1 MEKILDIV
9 DSIAHEKGLEA
20 DDVREALKTA
30 FIKTA
35 QRVIGEN
42 FDYEATLNSEKRT
55 IDLFQKLEVVADDDE
70 RLGSEEDERLITV
83 SEAKADGEFVEIGD
97 ELLNEIS
104 LEAFGRTA
112 SMTLHNEIEFHVQR
126 LVEDVVYNKYKQR
139 VGKIVSGTVTRVD
152 GHENTYLEIGE
163 IKAILPRKNRIK
175 GESFGAGDVLKAIVR
190 RVNISKRDGIN
201 IELSRTTPK
210 FLEELLRLEVPE
222 IEDGNVIIEK
232 CARIPGE
239 RAKIALFSNR
249 ENIDPVGATVGV
261 RGVRINAVSDELL
274 GESIDVINFSPIPE
288 IFISRAM
295 APAIV
300 NNVTTDG
307 EHHAKVMIG
316 TDQKAKA
323 IGKSGINIRL
333 ASMLTGFEIE
343 LVEEGG
349 TAGKSIGDKVAG
361 QDAASHQQEN
371 DGSPLL
377 SALFSDD

>member
-1 MEKILDIV
+1 LEKILDIV
-9 DSIAHEKGLEA
+9 DSIAHEKGLESEN
-20 DDVREALKTA
+20 VREALKTA

-35 QRVIGEN
+35 QKVIGDT
-42 FDYEATLNSEKRT
+42 FDYEASLNNDKRS

-70 RLGSEEDERLITV
+70 RLGSDEDERLITV
-83 SEAKADGEFVEIGD
+83 SEAREDGEFVDVGD

-112 SMTLHNEIEFHVQR
+112 SMTLHYEIEFQVQR

-139 VGKIVSGTVTRVD
+139 VGKIVNGTVSRVD
-152 GHENTYLEIGE
+152 GYENTYLEIGE

-175 GESFGAGDVLKAIVR
+175 GESFGPGDVVKAIVR
-190 RVNISKRDGIN
+190 KVNISKKEGIN

-261 RGVRINAVSDELL
+261 KGVRINAVSNELL

-300 NNVTTDG
+300 NNVTATD
-307 EHHAKVMIG
+307 EHHAQVMIG

-333 ASMLTGFEIE
+333 ASMLTGYEIE
-343 LVEEGG
+343 LVEQEGQSQEGG
-349 TAGKSIGDKVAG
+349 QKI
-361 QDAASHQQEN
+361 QQPT
-371 DGSPLL
+371 DGSALL
-377 SALFSDD
+377 SSLFSEE

>member
-1 MEKILDIV
+1 LEKILDIV

-35 QRVIGEN
+35 QRVIGDS
-42 FDYEATLNSEKRT
+42 FDYEATLNNEKRT
-55 IDLFQKLEVVADDDE
+55 IDLFQKLEVVADNDE
-70 RLGSEEDERLITV
+70 RLGGDEDERLITV

-175 GESFGAGDVLKAIVR
+175 GESFSAGNVLKAIVR

-249 ENIDPVGATVGV
+249 DNIDPVGATVGV

-274 GESIDVINFSPIPE
+274 GESIDVINYSPIPE

-307 EHHAKVMIG
+307 EHNAKVMIG

-343 LVEEGG
+343 LVEEEGSQ
-349 TAGKSIGDKVAG
+349 AKKLPS
-361 QDAASHQQEN
+361 ASQQEKSPSES

-377 SALFSDD
+377 SALFND

>member
-9 DSIAHEKGLEA
+9 DSIAHEKGLESEN
-20 DDVREALKTA
+20 VREALKTA

-35 QRVIGEN
+35 QRVIGEK
-42 FDYEATLNSEKRT
+42 FDYEASLNSEKRS

-70 RLGSEEDERLITV
+70 RLGSDDDDKLITV
-83 SEAKADGEFVEIGD
+83 SEAREDGEFVDVGD

-112 SMTLHNEIEFHVQR
+112 SMTLHHEIEFQVQR
-126 LVEDVVYNKYKQR
+126 LVEDVVYNKYRQR

-152 GHENTYLEIGE
+152 NYDNTYLEIGE
-163 IKAILPRKNRIK
+163 IKAVLPRKNRIK
-175 GESFGAGDVLKAIVR
+175 GESFKTGNVLKAIVK
-190 RVNISKRDGIN
+190 RVNISKKEGIN

-222 IEDGNVIIEK
+222 IQDGNVIIEK

-261 RGVRINAVSDELL
+261 KGVRINAVSNELL
-274 GESIDVINFSPIPE
+274 GESIDVINYSPIPE

-295 APAIV
+295 SPAIV
-300 NNVTTDG
+300 NNVTTSE
-307 EHHAKVMIG
+307 EHKAKVMIG
-316 TDQKAKA
+316 SDQKAKA

-333 ASMLTGFEIE
+333 ASMLTGYEIE
-343 LVEEGG
+343 LIEQEGRKPMEPQYSK
-349 TAGKSIGDKVAG
+349 AN
-361 QDAASHQQEN
+361 EN
-371 DGSPLL
+371 GSPLL
-377 SALFSDD
+377 SSLFNEN

>member
-9 DSIAHEKGLEA
+9 DSIAHEKGLESEN
-20 DDVREALKTA
+20 VREALKTA

-35 QRVIGEN
+35 QKVIGDK
-42 FDYEATLNSEKRT
+42 FDYEASLNNDKRS

-70 RLGSEEDERLITV
+70 RLGSDEDERLITV
-83 SEAKADGEFVEIGD
+83 SEAREDGEFVDVGD

-112 SMTLHNEIEFHVQR
+112 SMTLHYEIEFQVQR

-139 VGKIVSGTVTRVD
+139 VGKIVNGTVSRVD
-152 GHENTYLEIGE
+152 GYENTYLEIGE

-175 GESFGAGDVLKAIVR
+175 GESFGPGDVVKAIVR
-190 RVNISKRDGIN
+190 KVNISKKEGIN

-261 RGVRINAVSDELL
+261 KGVRINAVSNELL

-300 NNVTTDG
+300 NNVTATD

-333 ASMLTGFEIE
+333 ASMLTGYEIE
-343 LVEEGG
+343 LVEQEGRPQEGG
-349 TAGKSIGDKVAG
+349 
-361 QDAASHQQEN
+361 QQIQQPT
-371 DGSPLL
+371 DGSALL
-377 SALFSDD
+377 SSLFSEE

>member
-1 MEKILDIV
+1 LEKILDIV
-9 DSIAHEKGLEA
+9 DSIAHEKGLESEN
-20 DDVREALKTA
+20 VREALKAA
-30 FIKTA
+30 FIRTA
-35 QRVIGEN
+35 QKVIGDK
-42 FDYEATLNSEKRT
+42 FDYEASLNNEKRS

-70 RLGSEEDERLITV
+70 RLGSDEDERLITV
-83 SEAKADGEFVEIGD
+83 SEAREDGEFVDVGD
-97 ELLNEIS
+97 ELLNEIT

-112 SMTLHNEIEFHVQR
+112 SMTLHHEIEFHVQR

-139 VGKIVSGTVTRVD
+139 VGKIVNGTVTRVD
-152 GHENTYLEIGE
+152 GYENTYLEIGE

-175 GESFGAGDVLKAIVR
+175 GESFGPGDVLKAIVR
-190 RVNISKRDGIN
+190 RVNISKKEGIN

-261 RGVRINAVSDELL
+261 KGVRINAVSQELL
-274 GESIDVINFSPIPE
+274 GESIDVINYSPIPE

-300 NNVTTDG
+300 NNVTTTE

-343 LVEEGG
+343 LVEQEG
-349 TAGKSIGDKVAG
+349 
-361 QDAASHQQEN
+361 QAAPQGRERQQLQANE

-377 SALFSDD
+377 SSLFNEE

>member
-9 DSIAHEKGLEA
+9 DSIAHEKGLESE
-20 DDVREALKTA
+20 DVREALKTA

-35 QRVIGEN
+35 QKVIGDK
-42 FDYEATLNSEKRT
+42 FDYDASLNNEKRS

-70 RLGSEEDERLITV
+70 RLGDEGDERLITV
-83 SEAKADGEFVEIGD
+83 SEAREDGEFVDVGD

-112 SMTLHNEIEFHVQR
+112 SMTLHHEIEFQVQR

-139 VGKIVSGTVTRVD
+139 VGKIVNGTVTRVD
-152 GHENTYLEIGE
+152 GYENTYLEIGE

-175 GESFGAGDVLKAIVR
+175 GESFGPGDVVKAIVR
-190 RVNISKRDGIN
+190 RVNISKKDGIN

-261 RGVRINAVSDELL
+261 KGVRINAVSQELL

-300 NNVTTDG
+300 NNVTATE
-307 EHHAKVMIG
+307 EHSAKVMIG

-323 IGKSGINIRL
+323 IGKNGINIRL
-333 ASMLTGFEIE
+333 ASMLTGYEIE
-343 LVEEGG
+343 LVEQEGKAVEG
-349 TAGKSIGDKVAG
+349 RSE
-361 QDAASHQQEN
+361 QQQSQPAD

-377 SALFSDD
+377 SALFNEE

>member
-9 DSIAHEKGLEA
+9 DSIAHEKGLES

-35 QRVIGEN
+35 QRVIGDK
-42 FDYEATLNSEKRT
+42 FDYEASLNNDKRS

-70 RLGSEEDERLITV
+70 RLGSDEDERLITV
-83 SEAKADGEFVEIGD
+83 SEAREDGEFVDVGD
-97 ELLNEIS
+97 ELLNEIT

-112 SMTLHNEIEFHVQR
+112 SMTLHHEIEFQVQR

-139 VGKIVSGTVTRVD
+139 VGKIVNGTVTRVD
-152 GHENTYLEIGE
+152 GYENTYLEIGE

-175 GESFGAGDVLKAIVR
+175 GESFGPGDVVKAIVR
-190 RVNISKRDGIN
+190 RVNITKKDGIN

-261 RGVRINAVSDELL
+261 KGVRINAVSQELL

-300 NNVTTDG
+300 NNVTTTE

-343 LVEEGG
+343 LVEQEGKPAE
-349 TAGKSIGDKVAG
+349 AGVQAQQAQPAG
-361 QDAASHQQEN
+361 

-377 SALFSDD
+377 SSLFNEE

>member
-9 DSIAHEKGLEA
+9 DSIAHEKGLESE
-20 DDVREALKTA
+20 DVREALKTA

-35 QRVIGEN
+35 QKVIGDK
-42 FDYEATLNSEKRT
+42 FDYEASLNNDKRS

-70 RLGSEEDERLITV
+70 RLGSDEDERLITV
-83 SEAKADGEFVEIGD
+83 SEAREDGEFVDVGD
-97 ELLNEIS
+97 ELLNEIT

-112 SMTLHNEIEFHVQR
+112 SMTLHHEIEFQVQR

-139 VGKIVSGTVTRVD
+139 VGKIVNGTVTRVD
-152 GHENTYLEIGE
+152 GYENTYLEIGE

-175 GESFGAGDVLKAIVR
+175 GESFGPGDVVKAIVR
-190 RVNISKRDGIN
+190 RVNITKKDGIN

-261 RGVRINAVSDELL
+261 KGVRINAVSQELL
-274 GESIDVINFSPIPE
+274 GESIDVINYSPIPE

-300 NNVTTDG
+300 NNVTATE

-333 ASMLTGFEIE
+333 ASMLTGYEIE
-343 LVEEGG
+343 LVEQEGQ
-349 TAGKSIGDKVAG
+349 AAPQG
-361 QDAASHQQEN
+361 QQQQQIQANE

-377 SALFSDD
+377 SSLFNEE

>member
-35 QRVIGEN
+35 QRVIGDS
-42 FDYEATLNSEKRT
+42 FDYEATLNNEKRT
-55 IDLFQKLEVVADDDE
+55 IDLFQKLEVVADNDE
-70 RLGSEEDERLITV
+70 RLGGDEDERLITV

-175 GESFGAGDVLKAIVR
+175 GESFSAGNVLKAIVR

-249 ENIDPVGATVGV
+249 DNIDPVGATVGV

-274 GESIDVINFSPIPE
+274 GESIDVINYSPIPE

-307 EHHAKVMIG
+307 EHNAKVMIG

-343 LVEEGG
+343 LVEEEGSQ
-349 TAGKSIGDKVAG
+349 AKKLPS
-361 QDAASHQQEN
+361 ASQQEKSPSES

-377 SALFSDD
+377 SALFND

>member
-175 GESFGAGDVLKAIVR
+175 GESFAPGNVLKAIVR

-349 TAGKSIGDKVAG
+349 TASKSIGDKVAG
-361 QDAASHQQEN
+361 QDATSHHQEN